1 MLCKV
6 RFIGHDVCDNLVIES
21 VCCQSEVQIFET
33 KSKKEVSKNI
43 SLLQC
48 HQQQKGSVFHY
59 LTNSKNIFNPIDN
72 PQIDVSVIRKGE
84 LQNG

>member
-1 MLCKV
+1 M
-6 RFIGHDVCDNLVIES
+6 GHNVCDNLVIES

-43 SLLQC
+43 SLLQS
-48 HQQQKGSVFHY
+48 HQQQKRLCISLLNEF
-59 LTNSKNIFNPIDN
+59 KKFFNTIDN
-72 PQIDVSVIRKGE
+72 LQIDVSVIRKGE